1 MLQNIRKLWKIEDL
15 RKKLIYTFL
24 MLLLYCL
31 VGQIY
36 APGINVSVVQEIAES
51 QGSNPL
57 LGMLNMMTGGAT
69 SQWTLMAMGISPYI
83 NASIIM
89 QLLCI
94 AIPYLERVQ
103 QEPDGR
109 EKISRWTRWL
119 TVILAAVQAIGLS
132 NATVYNG
139 AISVVQDGWYNN
151 LFIGVSLAGGSA
163 LAMWIGEKI
172 TDKGIG
178 NGISL
183 LIFIGIVGNLIG
195 GIGGAIINLFTAFSW
210 LNLLYLAL
218 FIVAVLVIVACVTY
232 VDLGERRVPLQ
243 IAKQVRGRR
252 SYGGQNTHMGL
263 KIVSV
268 GVLPLIFSSSFLSF
282 PGIIASFTNWKWLD
296 NVANALSGQV
306 LVDGEFNTGFIWYV
320 VISTLLIVAFTF
332 FYSSISFDAK
342 KQAQQLQ
349 EQGATIPGSRSK
361 NIESY
366 LQRTVNRLN
375 LFAALF
381 LAVLNIVGSLM
392 MAFGQSQVGVAF
404 AASSVLIAVSVSLET
419 IRTLEGE
426 LSIRGIESSK
436 DNGFM

>member
-1 MLQNIRKLWKIEDL
+1 MFQNIRKLWKIEDL
-15 RKKLIYTFL
+15 RKKIIYTFL

-36 APGINVSVVQEIAES
+36 APGVDVGYIQLMQEM
-51 QGSNPL
+51 GSTNAL
-57 LGMLNMMTGGAT
+57 LGMMNMMTGGFT
-69 SQWTLMAMGISPYI
+69 SQMTLMAMGISPYI

-94 AIPYLERVQ
+94 AIPFLERVQ

-109 EKISRWTRWL
+109 EKITRWTRYL
-119 TVILAAVQAIGLS
+119 TVGLAAVQAIGLS
-132 NATVYNG
+132 NASGYALPGV
-139 AISVVQDGWYNN
+139 WNN
-151 LFIGVSLAGGSA
+151 ILIGMSMAGGSA

-183 LIFIGIVGNLIG
+183 LIFVGIAGNLVSG
-195 GIGGAIINLFTAFSW
+195 LGTSVLNLFAAFDVVS
-210 LNLLYLAL
+210 LIKLLVFVL
-218 FIVAVLVIVACVTY
+218 AVLIITVFVTF

-252 SYGGQNTHMGL
+252 SYGGQNTHMSL
-263 KIVSV
+263 KVVSV
-268 GVLPLIFSSSFLSF
+268 GVLPLIFASSFLSIF
-282 PGIIASFTNWKWLD
+282 SIVAQFLPGSGYADWVETNLNQAAPFYII
-296 NVANALSGQV
+296 V
-306 LVDGEFNTGFIWYV
+306 
-320 VISTLLIVAFTF
+320 STILIVLFTF

-361 NIESY
+361 NIEAY
-366 LQRTVNRLN
+366 LNRSVNRLN

-381 LAVLNIVGSLM
+381 LAVLNAVGSILM
-392 MAFGQSQVGVAF
+392 AYANVGIPF
-404 AASSVLIAVSVSLET
+404 AASSMLIAVSVSLET
-419 IRTLEGE
+419 IRTMQGE
-426 LSIRGIESSK
+426 MSIRGIDTSK

>member
-1 MLQNIRKLWKIEDL
+1 M
-15 RKKLIYTFL
+15 
-24 MLLLYCL
+24 
-31 VGQIY
+31 
-36 APGINVSVVQEIAES
+36 
-51 QGSNPL
+51 
-57 LGMLNMMTGGAT
+57 
-69 SQWTLMAMGISPYI
+69 
-83 NASIIM
+83 
-89 QLLCI
+89 
-94 AIPYLERVQ
+94 
-103 QEPDGR
+103 
-109 EKISRWTRWL
+109 
-119 TVILAAVQAIGLS
+119 
-132 NATVYNG
+132 
-139 AISVVQDGWYNN
+139 
-151 LFIGVSLAGGSA
+151 
-163 LAMWIGEKI
+163 
-172 TDKGIG
+172 
-178 NGISL
+178 
-183 LIFIGIVGNLIG
+183 
-195 GIGGAIINLFTAFSW
+195 
-210 LNLLYLAL
+210 
-218 FIVAVLVIVACVTY
+218 AVLVIVACVTY

-296 NVANALSGQV
+296 NVANALSGQL
-306 LVDGEFNTGFIWYV
+306 LVNGEFNPGFIWYV

-361 NIESY
+361 NIE
-366 LQRTVNRLN
+366 
-375 LFAALF
+375 
-381 LAVLNIVGSLM
+381 GSLM
-392 MAFGQSQVGVAF
+392 MASGQSQVGVAF

>member
-1 MLQNIRKLWKIEDL
+1 MFQSFAKIWKIEDL
-15 RKKLIYTFL
+15 RKKIIYTFL

-36 APGINVSVVQEIAES
+36 APGINVEYIIYAQEMS
-51 QGSNPL
+51 NNPL
-57 LGMLNMMTGGAT
+57 LGMMNMMTGGFT
-69 SQWTLMAMGISPYI
+69 SQMTLMAMGISPYI

-109 EKISRWTRWL
+109 EKISRWTRYL
-119 TVILAAVQAIGLS
+119 TVGLAAVQAIGLS
-132 NATVYNG
+132 NASGY
-139 AISVVQDGWYNN
+139 ALPGWYNN
-151 LFIGVSLAGGSA
+151 LFIGVSMAGGSA

-183 LIFIGIVGNLIG
+183 LIFVGIVGNLIEG
-195 GIGGAIINLFTAFSW
+195 LGTSVFNLVTGFTFVG
-210 LNLLYLAL
+210 LIKLVI
-218 FIVAVLVIVACVTY
+218 FVVAVLVIIVCVTF

-243 IAKQVRGRR
+243 ISKQVRGRR

-268 GVLPLIFSSSFLSF
+268 GVLPLIFASSFLSF
-282 PGIIASFTNWKWLD
+282 PGIIAAFTNWKWLD
-296 NVANALSGQV
+296 GVAEALSTQTSV
-306 LVDGEFNTGFIWYV
+306 WYIV
-320 VISTLLIVAFTF
+320 FSTLLIVLFTF

-349 EQGATIPGSRSK
+349 EQGATIPGTRSK

-366 LQRTVNRLN
+366 LNRTVNRLN

-381 LAVLNIVGSLM
+381 LAVLNIVGSLLM
-392 MAFGQSQVGVAF
+392 GYANPGVMF

-419 IRTLEGE
+419 IRTMQGE
-426 LSIRGIESSK
+426 LSIRDIDTSK

>member
-1 MLQNIRKLWKIEDL
+1 MFATIRKIWKIEDL
-15 RKKLIYTFL
+15 RKKVIYTFL
-24 MLLLYCL
+24 MLMLYCL

-36 APGINVSVVQEIAES
+36 APGIDVSKIVNPVA
-51 QGSNPL
+51 GSVNPL
-57 LGMLNMMTGGAT
+57 LSMMNMMTGGAT
-69 SQWTLMAMGISPYI
+69 TQMTVMAMGISPYI

-109 EKISRWTRWL
+109 EKISRWTRYL
-119 TVILAAVQAIGLS
+119 TVVLAAIQAIGLS
-132 NATVYNG
+132 NAGHYVMEG
-139 AISVVQDGWYNN
+139 GWYNN
-151 LFIGVSLAGGSA
+151 LFIGVSMAGGSA

-172 TDKGIG
+172 TEKGIG

-183 LIFIGIVGNLIG
+183 LIFVGIVGNLVG
-195 GIGGAIINLFTAFSW
+195 GIIRAITFLIAGFNWLSLLF
-210 LNLLYLAL
+210 LVL
-218 FIVAVLVIVACVTY
+218 FVLAVLIIIVCVTF

-268 GVLPLIFSSSFLSF
+268 GVLPLIFASSFMQF
-282 PGIIASFTNWKWLD
+282 PAIIATFVKWEWLQ
-296 NVANALSGQV
+296 NVANALSGQMMV
-306 LVDGEFNTGFIWYV
+306 ADALGQTSFNPGFIWYI

-392 MAFGQSQVGVAF
+392 MSFGSQQVGIAF

-419 IRTLEGE
+419 IRTMQGE
-426 LSIRGIESSK
+426 LSIRGIETSK

>member
-36 APGINVSVVQEIAES
+36 APGINVSVVQAIAES

-183 LIFIGIVGNLIG
+183 LIFVGIAGNLIG
-195 GIGGAIINLFTAFSW
+195 GLGTSVLNLFTAFSVVG
-210 LNLLYLAL
+210 LIKLLVFVL
-218 FIVAVLVIVACVTY
+218 AVLIIIVCVTF

-243 IAKQVRGRR
+243 ISKQVRGRR
-252 SYGGQNTHMGL
+252 TYGGQNTHMGL

-268 GVLPLIFSSSFLSF
+268 GVLPLIFASSFLSF
-282 PGIIASFTNWKWLD
+282 PGIIAQFVKWQWLK
-296 NVANALSGQV
+296 NVATALSSQI
-306 LVDGEFNTGFIWYV
+306 NPWYI

-361 NIESY
+361 NIETY

>member
-1 MLQNIRKLWKIEDL
+1 MLQNIRKIWKIEDL
-15 RKKLIYTFL
+15 RKKIIYTFGML
-24 MLLLYCL
+24 MLYCL

-36 APGINVSVVQEIAES
+36 APGIDVNTIIAY
-51 QGSNPL
+51 QGASANPL
-57 LGMLNMMTGGAT
+57 LGMMNMMTGGFT
-69 SQWTLMAMGISPYI
+69 SQMTLMAMGISPYI

-109 EKISRWTRWL
+109 EKISRWTRYV
-119 TVILAAVQAIGLS
+119 TVALAAVQAIGLS
-132 NATVYNG
+132 NASG
-139 AISVVQDGWYNN
+139 FALPGWYNN
-151 LFIGVSLAGGSA
+151 LFIGVSMAGGSA

-183 LIFIGIVGNLIG
+183 LIFVGIVGNLIEG
-195 GIGGAIINLFTAFSW
+195 LGTSTWNLFTGFSW
-210 LNLLYLAL
+210 IGLLKLVI
-218 FIVAVLVIVACVTY
+218 FVVAVLIIVVFVTF

-268 GVLPLIFSSSFLSF
+268 GVLPLIFASSFLSF
-282 PGIIASFTNWKWLD
+282 PGIIAQFTNWAWLES
-296 NVANALSGQV
+296 VATALSSQTNV
-306 LVDGEFNTGFIWYV
+306 WYIV
-320 VISTLLIVAFTF
+320 FSTLLIVLFTF

-349 EQGATIPGSRSK
+349 EQGATIPGNRSK

-366 LQRTVNRLN
+366 LSRTVNRLN

-381 LAVLNIVGSLM
+381 LAVLNIVGSLLM
-392 MAFGQSQVGVAF
+392 GYANPGVQF

-419 IRTLEGE
+419 IRTMQGE
-426 LSIRGIESSK
+426 LSIRGIDTSK

>member
-1 MLQNIRKLWKIEDL
+1 ML
-15 RKKLIYTFL
+15 
-24 MLLLYCL
+24 
-31 VGQIY
+31 
-36 APGINVSVVQEIAES
+36 
-51 QGSNPL
+51 
-57 LGMLNMMTGGAT
+57 
-69 SQWTLMAMGISPYI
+69 
-83 NASIIM
+83 
-89 QLLCI
+89 
-94 AIPYLERVQ
+94 
-103 QEPDGR
+103 
-109 EKISRWTRWL
+109 
-119 TVILAAVQAIGLS
+119 
-132 NATVYNG
+132 
-139 AISVVQDGWYNN
+139 
-151 LFIGVSLAGGSA
+151 
-163 LAMWIGEKI
+163 
-172 TDKGIG
+172 
-178 NGISL
+178 
-183 LIFIGIVGNLIG
+183 
-195 GIGGAIINLFTAFSW
+195 
-210 LNLLYLAL
+210 
-218 FIVAVLVIVACVTY
+218 AVLVIVACVTF

-296 NVANALSGQV
+296 NVANALNGQV
-306 LVDGEFNTGFIWYV
+306 LVNGEFNPGFIWYV

-361 NIESY
+361 NIETY

-381 LAVLNIVGSLM
+381 LAVLNIVGSLL

>member
-1 MLQNIRKLWKIEDL
+1 MFQSIRKIWKIEDL
-15 RKKLIYTFL
+15 RKKVIFTFG
-24 MLLLYCL
+24 MLLLYSL

-36 APGINVSVVQEIAES
+36 APGINIEIVKAITES
-51 QGSNPL
+51 QGVSPL
-57 LGMLNMMTGGAT
+57 LGMMNMMTGGAT
-69 SQWTLMAMGISPYI
+69 GQMTIMAMGISPYI

-109 EKISRWTRWL
+109 EKISRWTRYL
-119 TVILAAVQAIGLS
+119 TVVLAAIQAIGLS
-132 NATVYNG
+132 NATLYNG
-139 AISVVQDGWYNN
+139 MVSVVHEGWWNN
-151 LFIGVSLAGGSA
+151 LFIGVSMAGGSA

-183 LIFIGIVGNLIG
+183 LIFVGIAGNLIG
-195 GIGGAIINLFTAFSW
+195 GLGTSLLNLFTGFTVIG
-210 LNLLYLAL
+210 LVKLLVFVL
-218 FIVAVLVIVACVTY
+218 AVLIIIVCVTF

-243 IAKQVRGRR
+243 ISKQVRGRR
-252 SYGGQNTHMGL
+252 TYGGQNTHLGL

-268 GVLPLIFSSSFLSF
+268 GVLPLIFASSFLSF
-282 PGIIASFTNWKWLD
+282 PGIIYQLTDWKWLAGA
-296 NVANALSGQV
+296 ANALSSQTNV
-306 LVDGEFNTGFIWYV
+306 WYI
-320 VISTLLIVAFTF
+320 VISSVLIVAFTF

-349 EQGATIPGSRSK
+349 EQGATIPGNRSK
-361 NIESY
+361 NIEGY

-381 LAVLNIVGSLM
+381 LAVLNIIGSLLM
-392 MAFGQSQVGVAF
+392 GYANPGVAF

-419 IRTLEGE
+419 IRTMEGE
-426 LSIRGIESSK
+426 LSIRGIETSK

>member
-1 MLQNIRKLWKIEDL
+1 MFQSIRKIWKIEDL
-15 RKKLIYTFL
+15 RKKVIFTFG
-24 MLLLYCL
+24 MLLLYSL

-36 APGINVSVVQEIAES
+36 APGINIEIVKAITES
-51 QGSNPL
+51 QGVSPL
-57 LGMLNMMTGGAT
+57 LGMMNMMTGGAT
-69 SQWTLMAMGISPYI
+69 GQMTIMAMGISPYI

-109 EKISRWTRWL
+109 EKISRWTRWM
-119 TVILAAVQAIGLS
+119 TVGLAAVQAIGLS
-132 NATVYNG
+132 NAMGFAKAGV
-139 AISVVQDGWYNN
+139 WNN
-151 LFIGVSLAGGSA
+151 IMIAVSMAGGSA

-183 LIFIGIVGNLIG
+183 LIFVGIAGNLIG
-195 GIGGAIINLFTAFSW
+195 GLGTSVLNLFTAFSVVG
-210 LNLLYLAL
+210 LIKLLVFVL
-218 FIVAVLVIVACVTY
+218 AVLIIIVCVTF

-243 IAKQVRGRR
+243 ISKQVRGRR
-252 SYGGQNTHMGL
+252 TYGGQNTHMGL

-268 GVLPLIFSSSFLSF
+268 GVLPLIFASSFLSF
-282 PGIIASFTNWKWLD
+282 PGIIAQFVKWQWLK
-296 NVANALSGQV
+296 NVATALSSQI
-306 LVDGEFNTGFIWYV
+306 NPWYI

-349 EQGATIPGSRSK
+349 EQGATIPGNRSK
-361 NIESY
+361 NIEGY

-381 LAVLNIVGSLM
+381 LAVLNIIGSLLM
-392 MAFGQSQVGVAF
+392 GYANPGVAF

-419 IRTLEGE
+419 IRTMEGE
-426 LSIRGIESSK
+426 LSIRGIDTAK